1 MNQNAKRQH
10 HEQARKRHK
19 QEAQEHARELAKKPR
34 SAFPMWLLFGA
45 VAIILAFV
53 MVVALGR

>member
-1 MNQNAKRQH
+1 MHQNVKRQQ
-10 HEQARKRHK
+10 HEQSRKRHK
-19 QEAQEHARELAKKPR
+19 QEAQEHARQLAKKPR

>member
-45 VAIILAFV
+45 LAVIFVFV
-53 MVVALGR
+53 MAVALGR